1 MSYRKQNISTAKKAV
16 GSTPKAKAA
25 SKEEAELSRQI
36 ESYID
41 FKLD

>member
-1 MSYRKQNISTAKKAV
+1 MSYKKQNISTAKKAV

-25 SKEEAELSRQI
+25 SKEDAELSRQI